1 MRRVTISSKRHG
13 VIAVLGVACSFLLA
27 GAPLMAQTNPAT
39 AKAAAQTGARTVQ
52 VPVAARP
59 PASTRRAP
67 AAVPA
72 AGPTPRA
79 AKAPAEKPAIL
90 PVERPGTTPGRR
102 DPFSILVNKETSGNV
117 MAPVNLPPGKSGLQ
131 VQTLM
136 IQGIVGGPSGMIAV
150 VANPQQRVY
159 FLREGDQLFDGTV
172 EHIAISGVTF
182 HEVGKDAFG
191 KPLERE
197 VTRRLSTSSGEQP

>member
-1 MRRVTISSKRHG
+1 MRRVTTSPKRYG
-13 VIAVLGVACSFLLA
+13 VIAVLGAACSFLLA
-27 GAPLMAQTNPAT
+27 GAPLTAQVNPAT

-52 VPVAARP
+52 VPVASRP

-67 AAVPA
+67 AAAPA
-72 AGPTPRA
+72 ARPA
-79 AKAPAEKPAIL
+79 AKPPAEKPGIQ
-90 PVERPGTTPGRR
+90 PVEHPSTTPGRR
-102 DPFSILVNKETSGNV
+102 DPFSILVNKETTGNV